1 MDLQL
6 NAKRALVTGGSR
18 GIGKEIAR
26 VLLEEGAR
34 VAIAARDPERLAA
47 AAAELADAT
56 GGEVHTFVYEAGDDD
71 SAHEMV
77 AAAAAALGGL
87 DILVNNAA
95 QPGGTAPPNLAAV
108 TTEDFATD
116 MNVKVMG
123 YLRCAQAAAPIMAAG
138 GWGRIIN
145 IGGTTAYTT
154 ASMLSSMRVIA
165 AASLTKN
172 LADQLGES
180 GINVN
185 LVHPGATRTE
195 RTSAEQAARTTG
207 NVIGRIVEAEEVAH
221 VVAFLC
227 SPKAAA
233 ITGEMVSAGGGIR
246 GAIRY

>member
-1 MDLQL
+1 M
-6 NAKRALVTGGSR
+6 V
-18 GIGKEIAR
+18 
-26 VLLEEGAR
+26 
-34 VAIAARDPERLAA
+34 IAARDSERLSA
-47 AAAELADAT
+47 AAAELSTAT
-56 GGEVHTFVYEAGDDD
+56 GGEIHTLVYEAGDDD
-71 SAHEMV
+71 SARDMV
-77 AAAAAALGGL
+77 RAASEALGGL

-108 TTEDFATD
+108 TTDDFATD

-123 YLRCAQAAAPIMAAG
+123 YLRCSQAAAPIMAAA

-154 ASMLSSMRVIA
+154 ANMLSSMRVIA
-165 AASLTKN
+165 ASSLTKN
-172 LADQLGES
+172 LADQLGQS

-195 RTSAEQAARTTG
+195 KTSDDQAARSTT
-207 NVIGRIVEAEEVAH
+207 NVIGRIVESAEVAD

-227 SPKAAA
+227 SPRAAA